1 MYFQVRSFSPL
12 WAVLEPKGAQ
22 KGGFGRY
29 FGVYF
34 RGRAK
39 RGKSMFYVGAS
50 SILKVQGG
58 LKIDEI

>member
-1 MYFQVRSFSPL
+1 MYFQVRSFSAL

-22 KGGFGRY
+22 KGDFGRY

-34 RGRAK
+34 GGRAK